1 MIVTLTR
8 TAAYHHIIRK
18 IQTWKVEGYSIIRLA
33 LNGAVVCNVCVVSS
47 LPEDIASIYKTSD
60 IGYITCAFPDSSYWN
75 V

>member
-18 IQTWKVEGYSIIRLA
+18 IQTWKVEGYSIIRVA

-47 LPEDIASIYKTSD
+47 LPEDIASI
-60 IGYITCAFPDSSYWN
+60 
-75 V
+75 